1 MTAPASQPVELTLR
15 RARGAQQQQ
24 AAIDAWLAA
33 SLAAPPTAAQTARA
47 VIAEGALFELT
58 VPDDVALARL
68 APGCVCCLGLVPLRV
83 TLTRLLR
90 ARPRALLLLV
100 AADDHLPQLRALI
113 ASGDLGPL
121 TLREFAPEAR

>member
-1 MTAPASQPVELTLR
+1 MKLSAPTPPVELTLR
-15 RARGAQQQQ
+15 RARGPQQQQ
-24 AAIDAWLAA
+24 AAIDAWLDATA
-33 SLAAPPTAAQTARA
+33 PTAPRA
-47 VIAEGALFELT
+47 VVAEGALFELT

-100 AADDHLPQLRALI
+100 AADDHLPQLRALL
-113 ASGDLGPL
+113 ASGELGPL
-121 TLREFAPEAR
+121 TLCESAPNGR